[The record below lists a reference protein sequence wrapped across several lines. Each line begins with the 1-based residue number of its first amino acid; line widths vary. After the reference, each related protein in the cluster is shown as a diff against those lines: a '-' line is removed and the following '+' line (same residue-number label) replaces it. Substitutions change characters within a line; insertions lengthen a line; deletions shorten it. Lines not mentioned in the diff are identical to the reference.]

1 MKKRITTVLVAL
13 LMLVCLL
20 WVPSMAT
27 ETKAAAKTD
36 PVFKAGFAQ
45 MDITPTETG
54 LPMAGSDE
62 LSTEVQT
69 NLYVTCIAITDKYDT
84 TALLVSVDT
93 YNANQLWSN
102 DAKTAIVTALAEMDT
117 PVAIDPDR
125 IYISATTAM
134 SVPELIYSGDD
145 AELQAKADACRQQV
159 IDACAAAA
167 ENAILDQTAVTM
179 YHNHMDASEAMVHIQ
194 AENGVTVEDGDP
206 TTRFNYYAHYNVV
219 KNDDPSV
226 SYVAGAAFGPTNLLN
241 NKNYTVTEVEE
252 PNDNMGLLIFQPED
266 SSKQPIVLANWSARA
281 NITTSGANRFGM
293 ENKTVLSSDYIGYFR
308 DEMASEYGV
317 RTAFFQ
323 GTSGNVL
330 AYPLTTSLRNPAVME
345 ENYAYTEEV
354 DGEQVQKTAATI
366 TPEKYGKSLALLAGH
381 GLEHEDGEN
390 HLHAADMDAAIDNYK
405 FRFATEPNLPTTDQI
420 QLINLLK
427 QTEVPALSE
436 DEIDPDMTVYANL
449 YEYLIAEWD
458 EAKPVA
464 EQVLTDAGETALASE
479 LQDMQKAAQL
489 KALANRMS
497 HAVQSANTNFATDAI
512 YCDATVLQ
520 LGKMTFVM
528 APVDLYDSY
537 GNGATGT
544 WENVGAHFILGN
556 TNGASGYMPNY
567 DSFGYNADSAEYF
580 SGTNITIETLFK
592 PGAGEL
598 LMETYANVKKT
609 LTATADD
616 AENQIRL
623 QCECGAKEADFAT
636 TTLPGHTH
644 EIKEFRPWYDPD
656 SLPVAGN
663 YYLMTDITL
672 LREARTGTANKC
684 IDLNGH
690 TITRKVLPELVLDET
705 GQEIPANHY
714 YMQTRLFALEGTARL
729 TITDTVG
736 GGKLTRDVSAL
747 NAISAT
753 EQNKI
758 TNYGLLVAIIQG
770 NTSEFILYNGILDAA
785 GQVSGGGACVGNL
798 SSTATFTM
806 YDGTLIGGVS
816 NYGSAIY
823 ANGTNNFYGGT
834 VETAT
839 AGQSGAVNVV
849 SGSKVLLAGDTTI
862 AGNERNITIGSQS
875 LTIDPD
881 YTGTAGI
888 SVRNAADPNGIII
901 GTKNDLTD
909 DFLAAHLTVDGF
921 PGYTVTTCEGII
933 MVAQIREYCVCGGTM
948 DDGTHGHTVT
958 NVQWKPWP
966 VAYNKYLPSAS
977 LGGNYYLLTDIVTSQ
992 QYRVASELHLDLN
1005 GFNITHKVTPDA
1017 EETLA
1022 QMNSRGTRVLVLT
1035 ANGHLGITDSS
1046 DGQPGAITRDLSLL
1060 TEEQKNGITNWG
1072 LIVMMDETATD
1083 HFELYN
1089 GILDATGQISGG
1101 GACVANLNAEQY
1113 FHMHGGELRGGISG
1127 TAGCVYSAG
1136 PVEIHGGMITG
1147 GVATGT
1153 GVGGVDI
1160 GNLTEG
1166 NRRGSLFI
1174 CSDAEITG
1182 NVDAKG
1188 NPSNIRLRE
1197 GYQNM
1202 TIKGEF
1208 EGIAGIILSSE
1219 PQHNMPVAKSEDAV
1233 ITNGTLTADN
1243 YTEGF
1248 TFAVENG
1255 YIVVKMAAASVT
1267 DEEGNVTYFDTL
1279 NQAFANA
1286 TDDVI
1291 TLLRPVEE
1299 DTLSLTRNTYLDLNG
1314 WDLTNTT
1321 FNENGFKLYVL
1332 DTETDDYTVTAGE
1345 KHYAYDAEAKDYVQT
1360 IGNGYGLVNGAVA
1373 TAAQSAGE
1381 GWNVILAGSEK
1392 PIDLY
1397 LKITEANGTSFHRLN
1412 LRFAGL
1418 TLRPD
1423 SAKDGSYAP
1432 GLYYNSQ
1439 FGGDEA
1445 IKRNMTTYGVGMSAI
1460 AGETMFTRDK
1470 SYTANAAEKWI
1481 TGCDA
1486 NGNSNNVSNGTIL
1499 TGIMKNTNSE
1509 TVNRRNGSRQVRGQ
1523 NYILLANG
1531 TRVVGPE
1538 ISFSLEDAFEGN
1550 GITGVDESYPGMS
1563 AANKKNINTLYNIY
1577 YGIMKYWELPNI
1589 KEATGK

>member
-27 ETKAAAKTD
+27 ETKEAPKTT
-36 PVFKAGFAQ
+36 PTFKAGFAQ
-45 MDITPTETG
+45 VDITPTEEG
-54 LPMAGSDE
+54 LPLAGSE
-62 LSTEVQT
+62 LIYTEVQT

-84 TALLVSVDT
+84 TALLISVDT
-93 YNANQLWSN
+93 YNANQQWSN
-102 DAKTAIVTALAEMDT
+102 GAKDAIVEALAELGVEM
-117 PVAIDPDR
+117 DPDR

-134 SVPELIYSGDD
+134 SVPELVYFGAD
-145 AELQAKADACRQQV
+145 AEVKAKVDAYRQQV
-159 IDACAAAA
+159 ISACATAA
-167 ENAILDQTAVTM
+167 ENAIKDQTAVTM

-194 AENGVTVEDGDP
+194 AEKGVTVADGDP
-206 TTRFNYYAHYNVV
+206 STRFNYYAHYNIV
-219 KNDDPSV
+219 KKDDPSV
-226 SYVAGAAFGPTNLLN
+226 SYVAGSAFGPTHLLG
-241 NKNYTVTEVEE
+241 NKDYTVTEVEQ
-252 PNDNMGLLIFQPED
+252 PSDNMGLLIFQPED

-281 NITTSGANRFGM
+281 NITTSGANRYGV
-293 ENKTVLSSDYIGYFR
+293 ENATVLSSDYVGYFR
-308 DEMASEYGV
+308 DELANEYGV

-323 GTSGNVL
+323 GASGNVL
-330 AYPLTTSLRNPAVME
+330 AYPLTIALRNPNVME

-354 DGEQVQKTAATI
+354 DGELVEKTAATI
-366 TPEKYGKSLALLAGH
+366 TPEKYGKTLALLAGH

-390 HLHAADMDAAIDNYK
+390 HLHAADMDAPIDNYK
-405 FRFATEPNLPTTDQI
+405 FRFATEPNLPTETQI

-427 QTEVPALSE
+427 QTEVPAISE
-436 DEIDPDMTVYANL
+436 EETDPDMAVYANL
-449 YEYLIAEWD
+449 YEYLIGEWD
-458 EAKPVA
+458 TAKPVA
-464 EQVLTDAGETALASE
+464 VQTLTDAGETALAAE
-479 LQDMQKAAQL
+479 LERIQKSAHL
-489 KALANRMS
+489 SGLASQMG
-497 HAVQSANTNFATDAI
+497 HTVQTSNTNFATDAV
-512 YCDATVLQ
+512 YCDATLLQ

-537 GNGATGT
+537 GIGGTGT

-556 TNGASGYMPNY
+556 TNGASGYMPNAA
-567 DSFGYNADSAEYF
+567 SFDYNANSDEYYN
-580 SGTNITIETLFK
+580 GTNVTVATTFRK
-592 PGAGEL
+592 GAGEL

-609 LTATADD
+609 LTASVDD
-616 AENQIRL
+616 AENQIRM

-636 TTLPGHTH
+636 ITLPDHTH
-644 EIKEFRPWYDPD
+644 EVKAFKPWYDPD
-656 SLPVAGN
+656 SLPVDGN
-663 YYLMTDITL
+663 YYLMTDVTL
-672 LREARTGTANKC
+672 LREARTGTASKC

-690 TITRKVLPELVLDET
+690 TITRMVLPEVALDEA

-714 YMQTRLFALEGTARL
+714 YMQTRLFALEGVARL

-736 GGKLTRDVSAL
+736 GGKLTRDISAL
-747 NAISAT
+747 NAVSAE

-770 NTSEFILYNGILDAA
+770 NTSEFILYNGILDAT

-798 SSTATFTM
+798 SATATFTM

-816 NYGSAIY
+816 NYGSAVY
-823 ANGTNNFYGGT
+823 ANGTNNFYGGS
-834 VETAT
+834 VQTAT

-849 SGSKVLLAGDTTI
+849 SGSKLLLAGDATI
-862 AGNERNITIGSQS
+862 AGNERNITVGSQC
-875 LTIDPD
+875 LTIDPA
-881 YTGTAGI
+881 YTGAAGI
-888 SVRNAADPNGIII
+888 TVRNTEDPNGHII

-909 DFLAAHLTVDGF
+909 EFLAEHLTADNF
-921 PGYTVTTCEGII
+921 PGYTITTSEGII

-948 DDGTHGHTVT
+948 DDGTHGHTIT
-958 NVQWKPWP
+958 KVQWKPWP
-966 VAYNKYLPSAS
+966 VAYSKYLPSAS
-977 LGGNYYLLTDIVTSQ
+977 FGGNYYLLTDIVTNR
-992 QYRVASELHLDLN
+992 QYNVASELHLDLN
-1005 GFNITHKVTPDA
+1005 GFNITHKVTPKA

-1022 QMNSRGTRVLVLT
+1022 ELNSRGTRVLVLT

-1046 DGQPGAITRDLSLL
+1046 KGEPGMITRDLSLL

-1136 PVEIHGGMITG
+1136 PVEIHGGKITG

-1160 GNLTEG
+1160 GNLSAG
-1166 NRRGSLFI
+1166 SRHGSLFI

-1208 EGIAGIILSSE
+1208 EGIAGIILSNA

-1233 ITNGTLTADN
+1233 ITNATLTADN

-1255 YIVVKMAAASVT
+1255 YVVIKMAAAYIT
-1267 DEEGNVTYFDTL
+1267 DAEGNVTYFDTL

-1299 DTLSLTRNTYLDLNG
+1299 EILSLTRNTYLDLNG

-1321 FNENGFKLYVL
+1321 FHENGFKLYVL

-1345 KHYAYDAEAKDYVQT
+1345 KHYAYDAEAKDYVLT
-1360 IGNGYGLVNGAVA
+1360 VGNGYGLVNGAVA

-1381 GWNVILAGSEK
+1381 GWNVVLAGNDK

-1397 LKITEANGTSFHRLN
+1397 LKLTEANGTSFHRLN

-1439 FGGDEA
+1439 FGGDEV
-1445 IKRNMTTYGVGMSAI
+1445 IKHNMTTYGVGMSAI

-1470 SYTANAAEKWI
+1470 SYTANEADKWI

-1550 GITGVDESYPGMS
+1550 GITGVDETYPSMS
-1563 AANKKNINTLYNIY
+1563 ASNKKNINTLYNIY
-1577 YGIMKYWELPNI
+1577 YGVMKYWDLPNM
-1589 KEATGK
+1589 KEAIGK